1 MSEKYPERHWQYDD
15 REETMP
21 AYMNEG
27 YAPPDW
33 DLLQSMEAS
42 DEETN

>member
-15 REETMP
+15 GNATMP

-33 DLLQSMEAS
+33 DLLQSVEE
-42 DEETN
+42 DEEAE